1 VSTFLHGEITK
12 EILGA
17 AFAVQKELGYGFL
30 EKVYENSMVIE
41 LQQRGMQVR
50 QQVPIDAFY
59 KDHMVGHY
67 IADLFVADS
76 VIVELKAER
85 TYNSRHE
92 AQLLHYLKA
101 TRVNVGMLLN
111 FGELKCEY
119 KRLVL

>member
-1 VSTFLHGEITK
+1 MHGEITK

-41 LQQRGMQVR
+41 LQERGLQVR
-50 QQVPIDAFY
+50 QQMPIDVFY
-59 KDHMVGHY
+59 KDSMVGHY
-67 IADLFVADS
+67 SADLFVADN

-85 TYNSRHE
+85 VYNSRHE

-101 TRVNVGMLLN
+101 TRVKVGMLLN

>member
-1 VSTFLHGEITK
+1 MSTFLHGEITK

-17 AFAVQKELGYGFL
+17 AFAVQKEFGYGFL

-41 LQQRGMQVR
+41 IQERGLQVR
-50 QQVPIDAFY
+50 QQVPIDVFY
-59 KDHMVGHY
+59 KNIMVGHY

-76 VIVELKAER
+76 VIVELKTER
-85 TYNSRHE
+85 AYNSRHE

-101 TRVNVGMLLN
+101 TRIKVGMLLN
-111 FGELKCEY
+111 FGESKCEY